1 MTYDTENIFAKI
13 LRGEIPST
21 PIFENDHVLA
31 FHDLY
36 PQAKIHILVIP
47 KGAFID
53 AVDFYANANDEQI
66 LSFHRAVAHI
76 TTEHGLA
83 QDGLRLIANSGDF
96 GGQEIPHY
104 HLHLLGG
111 EALPPML
118 MQKK

>member
-1 MTYDTENIFAKI
+1 MVYDTENIFAKI

-21 PIFENDHVLA
+21 PIFEDDHVMAL
-31 FHDLY
+31 HDLY

-47 KGAFID
+47 KGAYVD
-53 AVDFYANANDEQI
+53 AVDFYSNASDAEIIAFQ
-66 LSFHRAVAHI
+66 RAVAELSI
-76 TTEHGLA
+76 EHQLA
-83 QDGLRLIANSGDF
+83 HDGLRLIANSGVY

-111 EALPPML
+111 EKLPPM